1 MGVRGEWFRSES
13 AVKACLWCTNGALTI
28 LGLLI
33 LAFTRVLMMDF
44 HHFVLGFSTISLA
57 QGVLYLASVGVIL
70 KGRAD
75 RWTLGIILTFA
86 VAFRLMCLFPAPLLS
101 SDIYRY
107 VWDGMVQHAGLNPY
121 SYVPADDHL
130 SFLRDSAIFPHIN
143 RSDYAHTIYPPGAQ
157 IIFYGVTW
165 ISASVVAMKVS
176 MLAFECLLLWAL
188 VRLMTAMGIPGE
200 RSLLYAWNPLLIW
213 EIGSSG
219 HLDAAAMAFIVLALL
234 LRFRKQPVATGL
246 ALGVAVMIKLYP
258 IILLPALLRKREWR
272 MPAALLSVVVLGY
285 ALYSRVGLRVFG
297 FLGGYAHEEGLQS
310 GERYFLLELARKVPG
325 IAGLPVY
332 AYFIFLAICFCGL
345 LWLTWNSSEKTD
357 RSFLTCAFAIAFA
370 FMLLYSPH
378 YPWYVVW
385 LIPFAALIPN
395 LPVFTYLMGFF
406 YLFTTSLAVPGPR
419 MFLLNKW
426 LYGAVFAITVAR
438 LVWRSPIFGNC
449 ANRLWRALQLSSNA
463 AEPLREP

>member
-1 MGVRGEWFRSES
+1 MGMRGEWFGSQFRM
-13 AVKACLWCTNGALTI
+13 KLRPWWTNGALI
-28 LGLLI
+28 VLGLAMLALTCI
-33 LAFTRVLMMDF
+33 LTMDF
-44 HHFVLGFSTISLA
+44 DHYVLGFSTVSMA
-57 QGVLYLASVGVIL
+57 QASLYLASVGVIL
-70 KGRAD
+70 AGRVN
-75 RWTLGIILTFA
+75 RWTLGIILAFA
-86 VAFRLMCLFPAPLLS
+86 VAFRLVCLFPVPHLS

-130 SFLRDSAIFPHIN
+130 RFLRDSAIFPNIN

-165 ISASVVAMKVS
+165 ISASVVAMKVA
-176 MLAFECLLLWAL
+176 MLGFECLLLGAL
-188 VRLMTAMGIPGE
+188 VRLMTAMGIPRE

-213 EIGSSG
+213 EVGSSG
-219 HLDAAAMAFIVLALL
+219 HLDAAAMAFIALALL
-234 LRFRKQPVATGL
+234 FRFRKQPVATGL
-246 ALGVAVMIKLYP
+246 ALGMAVMIKLYP

-310 GERYFLLELARKVPG
+310 GERYFLLELARKIPG
-325 IAGLPVY
+325 MAGLPVY
-332 AYFIFLAICFCGL
+332 GYFIFLAICFCGL
-345 LWLTWNSSEKTD
+345 LWWTWNSSEKTD

-370 FMLLYSPH
+370 LMLLYSPH

-395 LPVFTYLMGFF
+395 LPAFTYLMGFF

-426 LYGAVFAITVAR
+426 LYGAVFAITVAC
-438 LVWRSPIFGNC
+438 LVWRSPLIGDR
-449 ANRLWRALQLSSNA
+449 ANRLWRALQLSSDA